1 MEKFK
6 FEIKFIIFKAQ
17 KKFLKFERFC
27 QILAD
32 KYF

>member
-1 MEKFK
+1 MERFK
-6 FEIKFIIFKAQ
+6 FEIKFIMFKA
-17 KKFLKFERFC
+17 KRALLKFERFC